1 VHALLPAGGWAK
13 KGERNKSPPQYI
25 SSSSS
30 IFHREQYWKNEE
42 CESGSKIEV
51 GIKFFALGSASHIIG
66 WHRQEP
72 NLGSDPRRL
81 TLSNEKQKMLLQRKI
96 NFLFRMCQPKFTNE
110 FVRQNIIILLLLCIV
125 SSWRLSD
132 IVNGPIDDDDDM
144 SFFTIWCLLPA
155 AEWNPI
161 WKEDDSFFDQS
172 AFTVHAV

>member
-1 VHALLPAGGWAK
+1 MRERLQNRSWDQVFCSRFCQPHYWLASSRAKFRFRPASFNFVKRKAK
-13 KGERNKSPPQYI
+13 N
-25 SSSSS
+25 SSS
-30 IFHREQYWKNEE
+30 
-42 CESGSKIEV
+42 
-51 GIKFFALGSASHIIG
+51 A
-66 WHRQEP
+66 
-72 NLGSDPRRL
+72 
-81 TLSNEKQKMLLQRKI
+81 KI